1 VSDYLT
7 VPEVAEKLKLSRM
20 SVYRLLSSGE
30 LAYHAFGKAFRVS
43 KAEFEAYQ
51 KRSERR

>member
-1 VSDYLT
+1 MSDFLT

-20 SVYRLLSSGE
+20 SVYRLISKGE
-30 LAYHAFGKAFRVS
+30 LPYHEFGKAFRIS
-43 KAEFEAYQ
+43 RAELDAYV

>member
-1 VSDYLT
+1 MSDYLT
-7 VPEVAEKLKLSRM
+7 VPEVAERLNLSRM

-30 LAYHAFGKAFRVS
+30 LRYHSFGKAFRIS
-43 KAEFEAYQ
+43 KAEYEAYV